1 MNPAAS
7 SSASVSGTGVLRH
20 QLSCGLVVLG
30 QRMPWLRSASFAL
43 VLPGGSQC
51 EPVGRYGVAG
61 LTCEMVQRG
70 AGPYSSRQIVSL
82 SDNLGLDRTAS
93 VSTPHTLF
101 GAAMPA
107 ESLLPALELYA
118 KIVREPHFPADQ
130 LEDARNSAL
139 QELRANEDEPV
150 QRVMMRLKELHYG
163 KALGHSPLGDLAGIE
178 AITMGDITQFFKT
191 FYQSQESI
199 FSVAGHFDWDE
210 TIALLENLFR
220 GWQAHSLPTA
230 PQPQGQAGYEHIH
243 HPSQQTH
250 IGFSFPAFSYDH
262 PDFFTQR
269 AALGILSDGMSSR
282 LFDRVR
288 EQRGLCY
295 TISASSHSLKGMGGI
310 FGYAGTTPDRA
321 QETLDVTM
329 AEIRNLGASVEND
342 ELERFKVRIQSNL
355 VMQQESS
362 SARASSLA
370 TDWYFLQTT
379 LSPEEIEARVDA
391 VTPQMIAELW
401 TRLPLDEM
409 RFVTLGPSPL
419 QVPTSHE

>member
-1 MNPAAS
+1 M
-7 SSASVSGTGVLRH
+7 
-20 QLSCGLVVLG
+20 VLG
-30 QRMPWLRSASFAL
+30 QGMPWLRSASFAF
-43 VLPGGSQC
+43 VMPGGCQY
-51 EPVGRYGVAG
+51 EPQGKYGVAG
-61 LTCEMVQRG
+61 LACEMVQRG
-70 AGPYSSRQIVSL
+70 AGPYTSRQVVSL

-107 ESLLPALELYA
+107 ESLMPAIELYTQ
-118 KIVREPHFPADQ
+118 IIREPHFPADQ

-163 KALGHSPLGDLAGIE
+163 TPLGHSPLGDLTGIE
-178 AITMGDITQFFKT
+178 NLSLDDIRE
-191 FYQSQESI
+191 FYHGHYQPTESI
-199 FSVAGHFDWDE
+199 LSVAGRFDWDA
-210 TIALLENLFR
+210 TIALLEDLLS
-220 GWQAHSLPTA
+220 GWQARPIAAA
-230 PQPQGQAGYEHIH
+230 PAAQGRAGYEHIH

-250 IGFSFPAFSYDH
+250 IGFSFPAFSYEH

-295 TISASSHSLKGMGGI
+295 TISASTHSLKGMGGI
-310 FGYAGTTPDRA
+310 FGYAGTTPERA
-321 QETLDVTM
+321 QETLDVTL
-329 AEIRNLGASVEND
+329 AEIRNLGDSVEKD
-342 ELERFKVRIQSNL
+342 ELERFKVRIQSSL

-370 TDWYFLQTT
+370 TDWYFLKKT

-391 VTPQMIAELW
+391 VTPEMIGELW

-419 QVPTSHE
+419 QVPSTHE